1 MANYHTTPVCGSAKG
16 INRRTLI
23 TTAPLVG
30 FAAAVAA
37 IPAAAEAETPI
48 MRLFRQREAIRK
60 ASIGYVCVTDDED
73 AEMEDLFWRR
83 ADQIEDEL
91 MALPCTCAAD
101 FAAKVITDT
110 SRGEIYSD
118 WETGA
123 IWKEARA
130 LTGM

>member
-1 MANYHTTPVCGSAKG
+1 M
-16 INRRTLI
+16 NRRQVI
-23 TTAPLVG
+23 AAP
-30 FAAAVAA
+30 AALALGT
-37 IPAAAEAETPI
+37 IPAAADGDTEI

-73 AEMEDLFWRR
+73 EEMEAMFWRR
-83 ADQIEDEL
+83 ADQIEDEM

-110 SRGEIYSD
+110 ARGEIYSD

-130 LTGM
+130 LTGA